1 MHLHSCFSLF
11 SSCLI
16 YSLLTRRKL
25 AKERRA
31 CGRIEAMRRLLAA
44 RDLLIT
50 QPARSAFPQR
60 GERLRATRWERVGE
74 QQAHQGRRFA
84 MAKRTNKT
92 GSKPRCGL
100 CGKTGKVTKTLCC
113 DHWICDDSDTYVLF
127 SYARNSC
134 WRNHDRYTLC
144 AYHSHEG
151 HTGAWQTC
159 TTCRESFDTEDYVE
173 MATNESNF
181 EKLQNPPS
189 YEPTTCAECGQVI
202 IRAHGGYSMVPN
214 KGFVCGACSLKDFKG
229 FL

>member
-1 MHLHSCFSLF
+1 
-11 SSCLI
+11 
-16 YSLLTRRKL
+16 
-25 AKERRA
+25 
-31 CGRIEAMRRLLAA
+31 
-44 RDLLIT
+44 
-50 QPARSAFPQR
+50 
-60 GERLRATRWERVGE
+60 
-74 QQAHQGRRFA
+74 

-100 CGKTGKVTKTLCC
+100 CGKTGKVIKTRCC
-113 DHWICDDSDTYVLF
+113 DHWICDDSDSYVLF

-134 WRNHDRYTLC
+134 WRNHDHYTLC
-144 AYHSHEG
+144 AYHYHEG

-159 TTCRESFDTEDYVE
+159 TTCRESFDTEDYVD
-173 MATNESNF
+173 MATNEYNF

-202 IRAHGGYSMVPN
+202 IRAQGGYSMVPN